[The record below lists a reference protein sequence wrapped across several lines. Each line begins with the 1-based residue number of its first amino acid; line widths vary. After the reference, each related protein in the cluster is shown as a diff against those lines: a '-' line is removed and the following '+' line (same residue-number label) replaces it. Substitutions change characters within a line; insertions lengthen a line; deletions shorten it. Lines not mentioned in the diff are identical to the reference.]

1 MFSVSGGGIICPD
14 CAAQEKSAF
23 DSLIYRPEF
32 DIINVFRYFESKPIK
47 TFEKVDLKPE
57 VRNEVR
63 EILSEYTDR
72 YLGVDVLRSTKGL
85 EV

>member
-1 MFSVSGGGIICPD
+1 MFSVSGGGIICPE
-14 CAAQEKSAF
+14 CAAEEKGEAG
-23 DSLIYRPEF
+23 SLIYRPDF

-47 TFEKVDLKPE
+47 TFEKIDLKPE

-63 EILSEYTDR
+63 EIIAGYTSR
-72 YLGVDVLRSTKGL
+72 YLGVNVLSPAREL

>member
-1 MFSVSGGGIICPD
+1 M
-14 CAAQEKSAF
+14 
-23 DSLIYRPEF
+23 IYRPDF
-32 DIINVFRYFESKPIK
+32 DIINVFRYFDSKPVK

-57 VRNEVR
+57 IRNEVR

-72 YLGVDVLRSTKGL
+72 YLGVDVLRPARGL

>member
-1 MFSVSGGGIICPD
+1 
-14 CAAQEKSAF
+14 
-23 DSLIYRPEF
+23 LIYRPNF
-32 DIINVFRYFESKPIK
+32 DIINVLRYFDSKPIK

-72 YLGVDVLRSTKGL
+72 YLGVDVLRSSGGL
-85 EV
+85 EVK